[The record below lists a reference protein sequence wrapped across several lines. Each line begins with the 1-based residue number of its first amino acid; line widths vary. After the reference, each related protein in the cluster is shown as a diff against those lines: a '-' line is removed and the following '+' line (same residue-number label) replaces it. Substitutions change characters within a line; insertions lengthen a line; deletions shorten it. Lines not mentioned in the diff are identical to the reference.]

1 MMPLVTLLH
10 FSYLQMLGRH
20 FYWHQFHSDV
30 SISVIRFLLVAAVC
44 SGSIL
49 LCAGLTKLP
58 ADHLLSMADMISTIR
73 QQFSTACLN
82 KNVLA
87 VSESG

>member
-1 MMPLVTLLH
+1 
-10 FSYLQMLGRH
+10 
-20 FYWHQFHSDV
+20 V
-30 SISVIRFLLVAAVC
+30 SIPVIKYLLVAAVC

-49 LCAGLTKLP
+49 LFNLSKLSADSQLT
-58 ADHLLSMADMISTIR
+58 MADMLKVIR

-87 VSESG
+87 VSDTLYKVFI